1 MVCSAQKT
9 ASMRQIVFL
18 SSSFWYFL
26 VGCLGCTQ
34 QPAATRLPYY
44 NTPDFSPIF
53 VDSRQDVNEKIPHT
67 IGNFSFTDQNGAT
80 VTQKNIEGKIHVADF
95 FFTSCGAICP
105 KMTRHMQLIEKAFPN
120 DDHVI
125 LLSYSVTP
133 WIDSVARLK
142 TYSQTNGIHSKNWHL
157 LTGKKSEIYQLARQS
172 YFAEEELGFSKD
184 STNFLHTEHFLLVD
198 SQKRIR
204 GIYNGTLELDM
215 QQLIADI
222 RALKKET
229 D

>member
-1 MVCSAQKT
+1 MLWIACQT
-9 ASMRQIVFL
+9 DTI
-18 SSSFWYFL
+18 
-26 VGCLGCTQ
+26 Q
-34 QPAATRLPYY
+34 QLPYY
-44 NTPDFSPIF
+44 NTPDFTPIF
-53 VDSRQDVNEKIPHT
+53 IDSGSKVAEKVPHT

-80 VTQKNIEGKIHVADF
+80 VTQQAIEGKIHVADF

-105 KMTRHMQLIEKAFPN
+105 KMTKHMQLVEKAFPN
-120 DDHVI
+120 DENLV

-142 TYSQTNGIHSKNWHL
+142 TYSQTNGIRSKNWHL
-157 LTGKKSEIYQLARQS
+157 LTGNKSAIYQLARQS

-184 STNFLHTEHFLLVD
+184 STNFLHTEHILLVD
-198 SQKRIR
+198 KHKRIR
-204 GIYNGTLELDM
+204 GIYNGTLELEM

-222 RALKKET
+222 KTLRKET

>member
-1 MVCSAQKT
+1 MAYWVLKT
-9 ASMRQIVFL
+9 VKICQTAFL
-18 SSSFWYFL
+18 RSSSL
-26 VGCLGCTQ
+26 VAVVLWIACQTE
-34 QPAATRLPYY
+34 TNSYLPYY
-44 NTPDFSPIF
+44 NTPDFTPIF
-53 VDSRQDVNEKIPHT
+53 IDSHADIAKKIPHT
-67 IGNFSFTDQNGAT
+67 ISNFSFKDQNGEIF
-80 VTQKNIEGKIHVADF
+80 TQKAIEGKIHVADF

-105 KMTRHMQLIEKAFPN
+105 KMTKHMQMVEKAFPN
-120 DDHVI
+120 DPSVV

-142 TYSQTNGIHSKNWHL
+142 TYSQTNGIQSKNWHL

-184 STNFLHTEHFLLVD
+184 STEFLHTEHFLLVD
-198 SQKRIR
+198 KHKRIR
-204 GIYNGTLELDM
+204 GIYNGTLKLEM

-222 RALKKET
+222 KTLAKES